1 MHDPGDH
8 HRDHDD
14 RAREQSFW
22 RSRSGVTLIVAL
34 AVIGLLLVYEHRGH
48 ILGSSLLIWLP
59 LLICVGM
66 HFFMHGGHG
75 GHGSDGDK
83 R

>member
-1 MHDPGDH
+1 MNNPSEQY
-8 HRDHDD
+8 RDHNDQLK
-14 RAREQSFW
+14 EQSFW
-22 RSRSGVTLIVAL
+22 RSRSGITLIVVL
-34 AVIGLLLVYEHRGH
+34 SVLGFLLIYEHRGH
-48 ILGSSLLIWLP
+48 ILGSGLLIWLP

-83 R
+83 